1 MQCLCDE
8 GKALVIMKYCTSA
21 RLMCVYW
28 RFVPVRKGGD
38 ERLFDM
44 AEAFSG
50 VAGRLDKRLSGESE
64 RV

>member
-1 MQCLCDE
+1 M
-8 GKALVIMKYCTSA
+8 IMKYCTSA

-38 ERLFDM
+38 ERLFDI

-50 VAGRLDKRLSGESE
+50 VAGSLDKRLSGESE